1 MKTADYW
8 KDRFE
13 QIEKICHD
21 KGAVSYREIEEQY
34 RKAQKEI
41 ESRISV
47 WYQRFAVNNGITMQ
61 EARRLLTSRELAELK
76 WDVNE
81 YIKYGQQN
89 AIDGKWMKQLEN
101 ASAKAHISRLE
112 ALKLQVQ
119 QQVEVAF
126 GNQLDSIDSTMRA
139 VYSMGY
145 MHTAFE
151 IQKGVGVGHNFAA
164 LNQRLIDGVLKR
176 PWAPDGKNF
185 SDRVWS
191 NKQKLINELNTTLT
205 QGIILGKDPGKII
218 NAMSKKLDVSKTA
231 AGRLVMTESAAF
243 ASRAQEDCF
252 KELDVEEYE
261 IVATLDSHTSEICQ
275 DMDGKVFKMSERQI
289 GVNAPPFH
297 VNCVLPDSVVY
308 APDAEMLTQS
318 DYSGDVIEVR
328 TANGRCFTVTPNHIM
343 LTARG
348 WVRAKDIVKG
358 DKVIYYCGWDKF
370 ITETNPT
377 NNHCVLTIEN
387 LFTSFVEDGT
397 VIPATMPTTAED
409 FKGDAIENG
418 EVNIILVDSFLRDKF
433 NPMQRKF
440 LCDSPLIWTELRDGE
455 IILPGNGTAARFL
468 VCVGL
473 SSDGI
478 MGGGRVAD
486 IFFRG
491 SLTHHELIRFRKRAH
506 YNTRLFKT
514 AFNGS
519 CSDAEAPGKFLDA
532 ASRFIHGDNFINGE
546 FPPCVRVTDCDSI
559 FFKGSRDWLS
569 ADTKGV
575 CDFADAFAGI
585 VEFDN
590 VVGINVGFYSGHV
603 YDASS
608 QSTLYYCNGFLSSNC
623 RTTTAP
629 YFDDWEELGIDRERV
644 ARNAKGDKYFVDGN
658 MTYKEWEKKFV
669 EVQKTD
675 VDFMGQPRIFDGGN
689 FKIKA
694 YEVKGLRG
702 IYTQT
707 NSIEAQNTIKY
718 IENMRLKGVLHS
730 LDGVVV
736 AKNLPGIAAYDHA
749 KNLMYVNEQLCNK
762 SIVHEWLKDGYFIAE
777 NVDDIL
783 KHEMFHK
790 KHWDFIMTKGN
801 DYGIIKNKL
810 ETDLHKYVAE
820 QQMYNP
826 SYITRIVC
834 DNAYNGYRKKDNLN
848 ELIAEVLLQEEK
860 GIIKDKRLLELVKR
874 CVE

>member
-1 MKTADYW
+1 
-8 KDRFE
+8 
-13 QIEKICHD
+13 
-21 KGAVSYREIEEQY
+21 
-34 RKAQKEI
+34 
-41 ESRISV
+41 
-47 WYQRFAVNNGITMQ
+47 
-61 EARRLLTSRELAELK
+61 
-76 WDVNE
+76 
-81 YIKYGQQN
+81 
-89 AIDGKWMKQLEN
+89 
-101 ASAKAHISRLE
+101 
-112 ALKLQVQ
+112 
-119 QQVEVAF
+119 
-126 GNQLDSIDSTMRA
+126 
-139 VYSMGY
+139 MGY

-191 NKQKLINELNTTLT
+191 NKQKLIDELNTTLT

-297 VNCVLPDSVVY
+297 V
-308 APDAEMLTQS
+308 
-318 DYSGDVIEVR
+318 
-328 TANGRCFTVTPNHIM
+328 
-343 LTARG
+343 
-348 WVRAKDIVKG
+348 
-358 DKVIYYCGWDKF
+358 
-370 ITETNPT
+370 
-377 NNHCVLTIEN
+377 
-387 LFTSFVEDGT
+387 
-397 VIPATMPTTAED
+397 
-409 FKGDAIENG
+409 
-418 EVNIILVDSFLRDKF
+418 
-433 NPMQRKF
+433 
-440 LCDSPLIWTELRDGE
+440 
-455 IILPGNGTAARFL
+455 
-468 VCVGL
+468 
-473 SSDGI
+473 
-478 MGGGRVAD
+478 
-486 IFFRG
+486 
-491 SLTHHELIRFRKRAH
+491 
-506 YNTRLFKT
+506 
-514 AFNGS
+514 
-519 CSDAEAPGKFLDA
+519 
-532 ASRFIHGDNFINGE
+532 
-546 FPPCVRVTDCDSI
+546 
-559 FFKGSRDWLS
+559 
-569 ADTKGV
+569 
-575 CDFADAFAGI
+575 
-585 VEFDN
+585 
-590 VVGINVGFYSGHV
+590 
-603 YDASS
+603 
-608 QSTLYYCNGFLSSNC
+608 NC

>member
-1 MKTADYW
+1 MRTTEYW
-8 KDRFE
+8 QSRFE
-13 QIEKICHD
+13 EVEKRCHN
-21 KGAVSYREIEEQY
+21 KGAVAYKEIEEQY
-34 RKAQKEI
+34 RQAQREL
-41 ESRISV
+41 ESQISV
-47 WYQRFAVNNGITMQ
+47 WYQRFAKNNDITMQ
-61 EARRLLTSRELAELK
+61 EARRLLTSGELAELK

-101 ASAKAHISRLE
+101 ASARAHISRLE
-112 ALKLQVQ
+112 ALKLQLQ

-126 GNQLDSIDSTMRA
+126 GNQLDSVDSAMRA

-151 IQKGVGVGHNFAA
+151 IQKGFGVGHNFAM
-164 LNQRLIDGVLKR
+164 LNQTLIDRILNR
-176 PWAPDGKNF
+176 PWSPDGKNF
-185 SDRVWS
+185 SDRIWG

-205 QGIILGKDPGKII
+205 QGIILGKDPQKII
-218 NAMSKKLDVSKTA
+218 NEMSKRLNVSKTN

-252 KELDVEEYE
+252 KELGVEEYE

-289 GVNAPPFH
+289 GINAPPFH

-377 NNHCVLTIEN
+377 NNHCVPTIEN
-387 LFTSFVEDGT
+387 LFTSFVKDGT

-440 LCDSPLIWTELRDGE
+440 LCDSPLIWTEFRDGE

-486 IFFRG
+486 IFFRS

-569 ADTKGV
+569 ADTKGI

-623 RTTTAP
+623 RTTTVP
-629 YFDDWEELGIDRERV
+629 YFNDKWSKNAERA
-644 ARNAKGDKYFVDGN
+644 ARSEDGGTYYVPADMSYNEWKKGFVKNLNIAPSNAKIVLKRDIQRKEMNIGAFSNLKIPMQKRKVREIAQRYDIDLTGLTIKIQRSEKLLTLPIAGSTDYKNIGRIDLFPNAFIDEEQLVRTLIHEKCHVNQLKEHGFKYVQAN
-658 MTYKEWEKKFV
+658 LIEMEKE
-669 EVQKTD
+669 
-675 VDFMGQPRIFDGGN
+675 
-689 FKIKA
+689 A
-694 YEVKGLRG
+694 YE
-702 IYTQT
+702 T
-707 NSIEAQNTIKY
+707 EALEWMRRIK
-718 IENMRLKGVLHS
+718 L
-730 LDGVVV
+730 
-736 AKNLPGIAAYDHA
+736 
-749 KNLMYVNEQLCNK
+749 
-762 SIVHEWLKDGYFIAE
+762 
-777 NVDDIL
+777 
-783 KHEMFHK
+783 
-790 KHWDFIMTKGN
+790 
-801 DYGIIKNKL
+801 
-810 ETDLHKYVAE
+810 
-820 QQMYNP
+820 
-826 SYITRIVC
+826 
-834 DNAYNGYRKKDNLN
+834 
-848 ELIAEVLLQEEK
+848 
-860 GIIKDKRLLELVKR
+860 
-874 CVE
+874 

>member
-1 MKTADYW
+1 MRTAEYW
-8 KDRFE
+8 QSRFE
-13 QIEKICHD
+13 EVEKRCHN
-21 KGAVSYREIEEQY
+21 KGAVAYKDIEEQY
-34 RKAQKEI
+34 RQAQREL
-41 ESRISV
+41 ESQISV
-47 WYQRFAVNNGITMQ
+47 WYQRFAKNNDITMQ
-61 EARRLLTSRELAELK
+61 EARRLLTSGELAELK

-101 ASAKAHISRLE
+101 ASARAHISRLE
-112 ALKLQVQ
+112 ALKLQLQ
-119 QQVEVAF
+119 QQMEVAF
-126 GNQLDSIDSTMRA
+126 GNQLDSVDSAMRA

-151 IQKGVGVGHNFAA
+151 IQKGFGVGHNFAA
-164 LNQRLIDGVLKR
+164 LNQMLIDRILNR

-185 SDRVWS
+185 SDRIWN

-205 QGIILGKDPGKII
+205 QGIILGKDPQKII
-218 NAMSKKLDVSKTA
+218 NEMSKRLNVSKTN

-252 KELDVEEYE
+252 KELGVEEYE

-289 GVNAPPFH
+289 GINAPPFH
-297 VNCVLPDSVVY
+297 VY
-308 APDAEMLTQS
+308 
-318 DYSGDVIEVR
+318 
-328 TANGRCFTVTPNHIM
+328 
-343 LTARG
+343 
-348 WVRAKDIVKG
+348 
-358 DKVIYYCGWDKF
+358 
-370 ITETNPT
+370 
-377 NNHCVLTIEN
+377 
-387 LFTSFVEDGT
+387 
-397 VIPATMPTTAED
+397 
-409 FKGDAIENG
+409 
-418 EVNIILVDSFLRDKF
+418 
-433 NPMQRKF
+433 
-440 LCDSPLIWTELRDGE
+440 
-455 IILPGNGTAARFL
+455 
-468 VCVGL
+468 
-473 SSDGI
+473 
-478 MGGGRVAD
+478 
-486 IFFRG
+486 
-491 SLTHHELIRFRKRAH
+491 
-506 YNTRLFKT
+506 
-514 AFNGS
+514 
-519 CSDAEAPGKFLDA
+519 
-532 ASRFIHGDNFINGE
+532 
-546 FPPCVRVTDCDSI
+546 
-559 FFKGSRDWLS
+559 
-569 ADTKGV
+569 
-575 CDFADAFAGI
+575 
-585 VEFDN
+585 
-590 VVGINVGFYSGHV
+590 
-603 YDASS
+603 
-608 QSTLYYCNGFLSSNC
+608 C
-623 RTTTAP
+623 RTTTVP
-629 YFDDWEELGIDRERV
+629 YFNDEWSKNTERA
-644 ARNAKGDKYFVDGN
+644 ARDENGD
-658 MTYKEWEKKFV
+658 TYYVPADMSYNEWEKKFV

-749 KNLMYVNEQLCNK
+749 KNLMYVNEQLCNN

-810 ETDLHKYVAE
+810 EADLHKYVVE

>member
-297 VNCVLPDSVVY
+297 VNC
-308 APDAEMLTQS
+308 
-318 DYSGDVIEVR
+318 
-328 TANGRCFTVTPNHIM
+328 
-343 LTARG
+343 
-348 WVRAKDIVKG
+348 
-358 DKVIYYCGWDKF
+358 
-370 ITETNPT
+370 
-377 NNHCVLTIEN
+377 
-387 LFTSFVEDGT
+387 
-397 VIPATMPTTAED
+397 
-409 FKGDAIENG
+409 
-418 EVNIILVDSFLRDKF
+418 
-433 NPMQRKF
+433 
-440 LCDSPLIWTELRDGE
+440 
-455 IILPGNGTAARFL
+455 
-468 VCVGL
+468 
-473 SSDGI
+473 
-478 MGGGRVAD
+478 
-486 IFFRG
+486 
-491 SLTHHELIRFRKRAH
+491 
-506 YNTRLFKT
+506 
-514 AFNGS
+514 
-519 CSDAEAPGKFLDA
+519 
-532 ASRFIHGDNFINGE
+532 
-546 FPPCVRVTDCDSI
+546 
-559 FFKGSRDWLS
+559 
-569 ADTKGV
+569 
-575 CDFADAFAGI
+575 
-585 VEFDN
+585 
-590 VVGINVGFYSGHV
+590 
-603 YDASS
+603 
-608 QSTLYYCNGFLSSNC
+608 

-658 MTYKEWEKKFV
+658 MTYKEWEKQYANK
-669 EVQKTD
+669 D
-675 VDFMGQPRIFDGGN
+675 ADGDGKALN
-689 FKIKA
+689 IDTQSGKINDKVMNGLSSISQIKSDNDIKQFAEKLIDNLGIDRSNIPVNIKA
-694 YEVKGLRG
+694 IQDNGYCRLGSRTTRNKLYFDEYVLNSNDARSMNYRIKTAFHESFHLSANGLEWDG
-702 IYTQT
+702 LDSSG
-707 NSIEAQNTIKY
+707 SIAKEWRSLEETFTESSAHYLINKYGFSDKLSPSYAQELV
-718 IENMRLKGVLHS
+718 ENLPRLKNSQSTHP
-730 LDGVVV
+730 VVRF
-736 AKNLPGIAAYDHA
+736 KTLERLRLRIDRMELGQSGCI
-749 KNLMYVNEQLCNK
+749 
-762 SIVHEWLKDGYFIAE
+762 FIQ
-777 NVDDIL
+777 
-783 KHEMFHK
+783 
-790 KHWDFIMTKGN
+790 T
-801 DYGIIKNKL
+801 
-810 ETDLHKYVAE
+810 
-820 QQMYNP
+820 
-826 SYITRIVC
+826 
-834 DNAYNGYRKKDNLN
+834 
-848 ELIAEVLLQEEK
+848 
-860 GIIKDKRLLELVKR
+860 
-874 CVE
+874 

>member
-119 QQVEVAF
+119 QQVEIVF
-126 GNQLDSIDSTMRA
+126 GNQLDGIDKAMRA
-139 VYSMGY
+139 VYSAGY
-145 MHTAFE
+145 LHTAFE
-151 IQKGVGVGHNFAA
+151 IQKGTGVGYTLAA
-164 LNQRLIDGVLKR
+164 FNQTLIDKILNR

-297 VNCVLPDSVVY
+297 VNC
-308 APDAEMLTQS
+308 
-318 DYSGDVIEVR
+318 
-328 TANGRCFTVTPNHIM
+328 
-343 LTARG
+343 
-348 WVRAKDIVKG
+348 
-358 DKVIYYCGWDKF
+358 
-370 ITETNPT
+370 
-377 NNHCVLTIEN
+377 
-387 LFTSFVEDGT
+387 
-397 VIPATMPTTAED
+397 
-409 FKGDAIENG
+409 
-418 EVNIILVDSFLRDKF
+418 
-433 NPMQRKF
+433 
-440 LCDSPLIWTELRDGE
+440 
-455 IILPGNGTAARFL
+455 
-468 VCVGL
+468 
-473 SSDGI
+473 
-478 MGGGRVAD
+478 
-486 IFFRG
+486 
-491 SLTHHELIRFRKRAH
+491 
-506 YNTRLFKT
+506 
-514 AFNGS
+514 
-519 CSDAEAPGKFLDA
+519 
-532 ASRFIHGDNFINGE
+532 
-546 FPPCVRVTDCDSI
+546 
-559 FFKGSRDWLS
+559 
-569 ADTKGV
+569 
-575 CDFADAFAGI
+575 
-585 VEFDN
+585 
-590 VVGINVGFYSGHV
+590 
-603 YDASS
+603 
-608 QSTLYYCNGFLSSNC
+608 

-658 MTYKEWEKKFV
+658 MTYKEWEKQYANK
-669 EVQKTD
+669 D
-675 VDFMGQPRIFDGGN
+675 ADGDGKALN
-689 FKIKA
+689 IDTQSGKINDKVMNGLSSISQIKSDNDIKQFAEKLIDNLGIDRSNIPVNIKA
-694 YEVKGLRG
+694 IQDNGYCRLGSRTTRNKLYFDEYVLNSNDARSMNYRIKTAFHESFHLSANGLEWDG
-702 IYTQT
+702 LDSSG
-707 NSIEAQNTIKY
+707 SIAKEWRSLEETFTESSAHYLINKYGFSDKLSPSYAQELV
-718 IENMRLKGVLHS
+718 ENLPRLKKLTKYSSCSTVQDFGEIAFKDRQNGVGAKWLQLHSDMSNVILPTDYYSQYNSYIANNEDDLFDMFFENLVGYSQYRSQMKAELKSAMGKDFWLLSGNEKLVYSNILACAMQKVGVL
-730 LDGVVV
+730 
-736 AKNLPGIAAYDHA
+736 
-749 KNLMYVNEQLCNK
+749 
-762 SIVHEWLKDGYFIAE
+762 
-777 NVDDIL
+777 
-783 KHEMFHK
+783 
-790 KHWDFIMTKGN
+790 
-801 DYGIIKNKL
+801 
-810 ETDLHKYVAE
+810 
-820 QQMYNP
+820 
-826 SYITRIVC
+826 
-834 DNAYNGYRKKDNLN
+834 
-848 ELIAEVLLQEEK
+848 
-860 GIIKDKRLLELVKR
+860 
-874 CVE
+874 

>member
-21 KGAVSYREIEEQY
+21 KGAVTYRDIEEQY
-34 RKAQKEI
+34 RKAQREI
-41 ESRISV
+41 ESQISV

-61 EARRLLTSRELAELK
+61 EARRLLTSGELAELK

-119 QQVEVAF
+119 QQVEIVF
-126 GNQLDSIDSTMRA
+126 GNQLDGIDKAMRA
-139 VYSMGY
+139 VYSAGY
-145 MHTAFE
+145 LHTAFE
-151 IQKGVGVGHNFAA
+151 IQKGTGVGYTLAA
-164 LNQRLIDGVLKR
+164 FNQTLIDKILNR

-297 VNCVLPDSVVY
+297 V
-308 APDAEMLTQS
+308 
-318 DYSGDVIEVR
+318 
-328 TANGRCFTVTPNHIM
+328 
-343 LTARG
+343 
-348 WVRAKDIVKG
+348 
-358 DKVIYYCGWDKF
+358 
-370 ITETNPT
+370 
-377 NNHCVLTIEN
+377 
-387 LFTSFVEDGT
+387 
-397 VIPATMPTTAED
+397 
-409 FKGDAIENG
+409 
-418 EVNIILVDSFLRDKF
+418 
-433 NPMQRKF
+433 
-440 LCDSPLIWTELRDGE
+440 
-455 IILPGNGTAARFL
+455 
-468 VCVGL
+468 
-473 SSDGI
+473 
-478 MGGGRVAD
+478 
-486 IFFRG
+486 
-491 SLTHHELIRFRKRAH
+491 
-506 YNTRLFKT
+506 
-514 AFNGS
+514 
-519 CSDAEAPGKFLDA
+519 
-532 ASRFIHGDNFINGE
+532 
-546 FPPCVRVTDCDSI
+546 
-559 FFKGSRDWLS
+559 
-569 ADTKGV
+569 
-575 CDFADAFAGI
+575 
-585 VEFDN
+585 
-590 VVGINVGFYSGHV
+590 
-603 YDASS
+603 
-608 QSTLYYCNGFLSSNC
+608 NC

>member
-21 KGAVSYREIEEQY
+21 KGAVTYREIEEQY
-34 RKAQKEI
+34 RKAQREI
-41 ESRISV
+41 ESQISV

-61 EARRLLTSRELAELK
+61 EARRLLTLGELAELK

-101 ASAKAHISRLE
+101 ASARAHISRLE
-112 ALKLQVQ
+112 ALKLKLQ
-119 QQVEVAF
+119 QQVEIVF
-126 GNQLDSIDSTMRA
+126 GNQLDGIDKAMRA
-139 VYSMGY
+139 VYSAGY
-145 MHTAFE
+145 LHTAFE
-151 IQKGVGVGHNFAA
+151 IQKGTGVGYTLAA
-164 LNQRLIDGVLKR
+164 FNQTLIDKILNR

-205 QGIILGKDPGKII
+205 QGIILGKDPSKII

-252 KELDVEEYE
+252 KELGVEEYE

-275 DMDGKVFKMSERQI
+275 DMDGKVFKMSEREI
-289 GVNAPPFH
+289 GLNAPPFH
-297 VNCVLPDSVVY
+297 VNC
-308 APDAEMLTQS
+308 
-318 DYSGDVIEVR
+318 
-328 TANGRCFTVTPNHIM
+328 
-343 LTARG
+343 
-348 WVRAKDIVKG
+348 
-358 DKVIYYCGWDKF
+358 
-370 ITETNPT
+370 
-377 NNHCVLTIEN
+377 
-387 LFTSFVEDGT
+387 
-397 VIPATMPTTAED
+397 
-409 FKGDAIENG
+409 
-418 EVNIILVDSFLRDKF
+418 
-433 NPMQRKF
+433 
-440 LCDSPLIWTELRDGE
+440 
-455 IILPGNGTAARFL
+455 
-468 VCVGL
+468 
-473 SSDGI
+473 
-478 MGGGRVAD
+478 
-486 IFFRG
+486 
-491 SLTHHELIRFRKRAH
+491 
-506 YNTRLFKT
+506 
-514 AFNGS
+514 
-519 CSDAEAPGKFLDA
+519 
-532 ASRFIHGDNFINGE
+532 
-546 FPPCVRVTDCDSI
+546 
-559 FFKGSRDWLS
+559 
-569 ADTKGV
+569 
-575 CDFADAFAGI
+575 
-585 VEFDN
+585 
-590 VVGINVGFYSGHV
+590 
-603 YDASS
+603 
-608 QSTLYYCNGFLSSNC
+608 
-623 RTTTAP
+623 RTTTVP
-629 YFDDWEELGIDRERV
+629 YFNDEWSKNTERA
-644 ARNAKGDKYFVDGN
+644 ARNEDGD
-658 MTYKEWEKKFV
+658 TYYVPADTSYNEWEKKFV

-675 VDFMGQPRIFDGGN
+675 VDFMGQPRIFDGGK

-749 KNLMYVNEQLCNK
+749 KNLMYVNEQLCNN
-762 SIVHEWLKDGYFIAE
+762 SIVNEWLKDGYFIAE

-801 DYGIIKNKL
+801 DYGIIKNRL
-810 ETDLHKYVAE
+810 EADLHKYVAE

-834 DNAYNGYRKKDNLN
+834 DNAYNSYRKKDNLN

-860 GIIKDKRLLELVKR
+860 GIIKDERLLELVRR